1 MRKCDSCGKVVV
13 NEQDYMCPHCGAVM
27 QKHCDHSTHLP
38 DDKYFRA
45 NDYTRNDNKPNDYRT
60 TAAEHSSKTYGYE
73 KAPRTDAS
81 QKFDINDL
89 ANIKNAE
96 DAKRIAKKAII
107 EQDQNGRK
115 KFKPLAIVLIVI
127 FAVNIF
133 GNLLGALGDGIDDVF
148 EELEYAFEDVGNA
161 DYTFGEDKLSHNFYV
176 SPIVKGGRYDKEND
190 CLEITCSDYYFEF
203 SRTYNEDYDV
213 VTEEWSDEFTFPAS
227 FVSSG
232 EVRVS
237 YEALDEKQVEDR
249 DVIYNIDSEDMT
261 AYGEITDDGIIKVYG
276 LAPSINRLSGNE
288 VYIRVS
294 DISVIY
300 ENVETNEKF
309 EYLVSLPVEFIKI
322 NADNSIEFYDI
333 YADYDVVI
341 NEKLDLNDQY
351 VPDEYVEHIELGD
364 THAYNDNIFESVP
377 ASVEYTEM
385 VTLVD

>member
-1 MRKCDSCGKVVV
+1 MHKCDSCGKVVV
-13 NEQDYMCPHCGAVM
+13 NEQDYMCPHCGAVTK
-27 QKHCDHSTHLP
+27 KHCDHQKHLP
-38 DDKYFRA
+38 DDKYNRA
-45 NDYTRNDNKPNDYRT
+45 NDYRT
-60 TAAEHSSKTYGYE
+60 ASAEHKSKTYDYE
-73 KAPRTDAS
+73 KAPKTDNN

-96 DAKRIAKKAII
+96 DAKRIAKKAFL

-133 GNLLGALGDGIDDVF
+133 GNLLGVVGDVIDDVF
-148 EELEYAFEDVGNA
+148 TEIEYAFENVGNA

-232 EVRVS
+232 DVRIS
-237 YEALDEKQVEDR
+237 YEALDEKQIEDK

-261 AYGEITDDGIIKVYG
+261 AYGEITDNGIIKVYG

-364 THAYNDNIFESVP
+364 TDAYNDNIFESIP
-377 ASVEYTEM
+377 ASATYTEM

>member
-1 MRKCDSCGKVVV
+1 VV
-13 NEQDYMCPHCGAVM
+13 
-27 QKHCDHSTHLP
+27 
-38 DDKYFRA
+38 
-45 NDYTRNDNKPNDYRT
+45 
-60 TAAEHSSKTYGYE
+60 
-73 KAPRTDAS
+73 
-81 QKFDINDL
+81 I
-89 ANIKNAE
+89 
-96 DAKRIAKKAII
+96 
-107 EQDQNGRK
+107 
-115 KFKPLAIVLIVI
+115 
-127 FAVNIF
+127 
-133 GNLLGALGDGIDDVF
+133 
-148 EELEYAFEDVGNA
+148 
-161 DYTFGEDKLSHNFYV
+161 
-176 SPIVKGGRYDKEND
+176 
-190 CLEITCSDYYFEF
+190 
-203 SRTYNEDYDV
+203 
-213 VTEEWSDEFTFPAS
+213 EEWSDEFTFPAS

-261 AYGEITDDGIIKVYG
+261 AYGEITDNGIIKVYG

>member
-13 NEQDYMCPHCGAVM
+13 NEQDYMCPHCGAVTR
-27 QKHCDHSTHLP
+27 KHCDHQKHLP
-38 DDKYFRA
+38 DDKYNRA
-45 NDYTRNDNKPNDYRT
+45 NDYRT
-60 TAAEHSSKTYGYE
+60 TAAEHSSKTYDYE

-96 DAKRIAKKAII
+96 DAKRIAKKAFI

-161 DYTFGEDKLSHNFYV
+161 DYTFGEDKLTHNFYV

-227 FVSSG
+227 FISSG
-232 EVRVS
+232 EVRAS
-237 YEALDEKQVEDR
+237 YEALNEKQVEDR
-249 DVIYNIDSEDMT
+249 DAIYNTDSEDMT
-261 AYGEITDDGIIKVYG
+261 AYGEITDYGIIKIYG
-276 LAPSINRLSGNE
+276 LTPSINRLSGNE

-294 DISVIY
+294 GINVIY

-322 NADNSIEFYDI
+322 NADNSIEFYNI

-351 VPDEYVEHIELGD
+351 VPDEYIEHIELSD
-364 THAYNDNIFESVP
+364 ANAYNDNIFESIP
-377 ASVEYTEM
+377 ASVEYTET